1 MILKLKK
8 GRFLHKNAYYIRICG
23 LLNKTFKK
31 FLRGSLIS
39 LVWRFND
46 LNNTAQISCRKVGS
60 DHRGDPIFLQS
71 VVAKLLN
78 RLVFSITLK
87 LCISNT
93 GEVKQKTFWEQLQ
106 QFIQAWA
113 TEQGTFQCIWLSLC
127 IQTSIPTTFF
137 WDQNPRTIRG

>member
-39 LVWRFND
+39 LVWRFNG
-46 LNNTAQISCRKVGS
+46 LNNTAQISYRKVGS
-60 DHRGDPIFLQS
+60 DHRGDPSFLQS
-71 VVAKLLN
+71 VVAELLN

-93 GEVKQKTFWEQLQ
+93 GNVLR
-106 QFIQAWA
+106 A
-113 TEQGTFQCIWLSLC
+113 TTTIH
-127 IQTSIPTTFF
+127 TSMSY
-137 WDQNPRTIRG
+137 